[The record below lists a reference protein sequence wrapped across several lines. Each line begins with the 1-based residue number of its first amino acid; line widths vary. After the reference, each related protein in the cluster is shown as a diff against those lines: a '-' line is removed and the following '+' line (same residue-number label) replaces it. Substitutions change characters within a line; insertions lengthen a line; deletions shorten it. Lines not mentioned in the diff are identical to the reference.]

1 MAHINSIYPP
11 IVPSTY
17 PAMLQQGESIDS
29 VKYYKIYFSIPALNS
44 IANINLK
51 YMQIS
56 IKKQSTNISV
66 LNKTKYFSDI
76 YLTEAFL
83 DNYKSSNDYNYYVLI
98 PLSELENKKLEIN

>member
-1 MAHINSIYPP
+1 MAHINGMYPP